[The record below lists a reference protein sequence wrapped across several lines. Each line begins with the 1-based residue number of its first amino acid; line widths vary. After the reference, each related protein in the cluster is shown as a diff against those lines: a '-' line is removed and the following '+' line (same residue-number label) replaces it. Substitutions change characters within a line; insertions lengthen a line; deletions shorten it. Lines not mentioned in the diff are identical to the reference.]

1 MRRTHLLCFAMAMLA
16 LPSLALAGSTAVI
29 PDTFSPTSVV
39 RTINKGD
46 SFDVTKTI
54 TIGARN
60 ADTPV
65 DIMFLFDTTNS
76 FAPYFGSSEWATTAA
91 SLVTQA
97 TGKFNDVQFAIA
109 QYEDFPSTPWGAGTD
124 DEYNLL
130 QGFTGSAANTTT
142 ALQGMLGNLG
152 VGGDDPEA
160 NLVALDAAAG
170 EGWRSDSVKVIV
182 WVGDQPGHV
191 PGEHGTGPGA
201 VIVTYPGTVDTND
214 VIAALTSGDILVEGF
229 DFGNLDA
236 DLRDYN
242 GGGALL
248 DTAQATAITG
258 ASGGDLWTVTT
269 SNTDPSVGL
278 ASLLSLYG
286 NALDEAFA
294 LYSLG
299 LDVSNLPAGLSLTIV
314 PPGSTTG
321 DRTAI
326 NGMSETYQWVLTF
339 TGNDPGTYLFPIY
352 GMVDGKILG
361 TEWDE
366 ITVLKDGQEPPDGDV
381 PEPTTFALL
390 GLGLLGV
397 GVAARRR
404 KK

>member
-1 MRRTHLLCFAMAMLA
+1 MRRTQLLCFAMAMLA

-29 PDTFSPTSVV
+29 PDTFSPTSVT
-39 RTINKGD
+39 RTINVGD
-46 SFDVTKTI
+46 SFDVTKTM
-54 TIGARN
+54 TIGARD

-76 FAPYFGSSEWATTAA
+76 FAPYFGSSEWMTTAA
-91 SLVTQA
+91 SLVSQA

-109 QYEDFPSTPWGAGTD
+109 QYEDFPSTPWGAGSD

-130 QGFTGSAANTTT
+130 QGFSGSAANTTT

-152 VGGDDPEA
+152 VGGDDPES
-160 NLVALDAAAG
+160 NLVALNAAAG
-170 EGWRSDSVKVIV
+170 EGWRSDSVKILI

-191 PGEHGTGPGA
+191 PGESGTGSGA
-201 VIVTYPGTVDTND
+201 VIVTYPGTVDTDD
-214 VIAALTSGDILVEGF
+214 VIAALKSGDILAEGF
-229 DFGNLDA
+229 DFGSLDA
-236 DLRDYN
+236 DLRDMN
-242 GGGALL
+242 GAGPLL

-258 ASGGDLWTVTT
+258 ATGGDLWTVTT
-269 SNTDPSVGL
+269 SSTDPAVGL

-286 NALDEAFA
+286 TALDEAFA
-294 LYSLG
+294 LYNLG
-299 LDVSNLPAGLSLTIV
+299 LDVSNLPAGLSLSIV
-314 PPGSTTG
+314 PPGSTSG
-321 DRTAI
+321 DRTTI
-326 NGMSETYQWVLTF
+326 NGDFETYQWVLTF
-339 TGNDPGTYLFPIY
+339 TGNTPGTYLFPIY
-352 GMVDGKILG
+352 GMIDGGILD

-366 ITVLKDGQEPPDGDV
+366 ITVLKNGVTPGPEI

-397 GVAARRR
+397 GVMARRR